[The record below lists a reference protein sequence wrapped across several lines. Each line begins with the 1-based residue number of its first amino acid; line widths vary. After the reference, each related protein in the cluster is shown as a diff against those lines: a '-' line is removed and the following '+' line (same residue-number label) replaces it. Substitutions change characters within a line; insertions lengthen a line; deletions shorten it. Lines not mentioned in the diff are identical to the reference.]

1 MSERP
6 TELDEDVPDPVVARA
21 LREVPVPEHR
31 LTFWADLDAA
41 IRAEAE
47 AAVPP
52 PGPGPSAEGGGAGD
66 DPARPRT
73 SEVPVLR
80 HAPPEPSLARRAAP
94 WLAAV
99 AGLVVVGAAAGFVLS
114 SGDDGDGGNDLAGAT
129 TTTAEVASV
138 ETTAAPTPET
148 TAAPTTTTG
157 VADPTPDDPADVA
170 RLFIDS
176 LGSGD
181 TETALAQLGPRS
193 LAYIESLGGDP
204 LGFVT
209 EMQEGYGAWADAP
222 DLALSSASAGVVAPL
237 TSELAIVTVQGTHP
251 GEGEAADRVD
261 AFPLVREGDRWV
273 VELVA
278 FADGRDNRLRF
289 TVPASD
295 QTGQLGSMRT
305 TDEINVFVPA
315 RGTVLYQVDGGEVQS
330 DQTADI
336 PAGIFSIHD
345 PRPISPGEHVLVV
358 VAVGDDGTIV
368 PFGGRFTVEG

>member
-1 MSERP
+1 VTDQGP
-6 TELDEDVPDPVVARA
+6 DLDPRADGPDPVVARA
-21 LREVPVPEHR
+21 LRDLPVPEHR

-41 IRAEAE
+41 VRAEAG
-47 AAVPP
+47 AAAPAPAAATTVERD
-52 PGPGPSAEGGGAGD
+52 GH
-66 DPARPRT
+66 DPARPPT

-80 HAPPEPSLARRAAP
+80 HAPPAPSLARRAAP

-114 SGDDGDGGNDLAGAT
+114 SSDDGDRGNDLAGAT
-129 TTTAEVASV
+129 TTAVEPI
-138 ETTAAPTPET
+138 ETTGPPTPET
-148 TAAPTTTTG
+148 TSAPTTSAA

-181 TETALAQLGPRS
+181 TEAALAQLGPRS
-193 LAYIESLGGDP
+193 IAYIESLGGDP

-209 EMQEGYGAWADAP
+209 EMQEGYGAWAGAP
-222 DLALSSASAGVVAPL
+222 DLDISSSSAGVVAPL

-251 GEGEAADRVD
+251 GEGEAEDRVD

-289 TVPASD
+289 TVPDMD
-295 QTGQLGSMRT
+295 QDGRLGSMRT
-305 TDEINVFVPA
+305 SDEINVFAPVA
-315 RGTVLYQVDGGEVQS
+315 GTVLYQVDGGDVQS
-330 DQTADI
+330 DQTAEI

-345 PRPISPGEHVLVV
+345 PRPLSPGDHVLVA
-358 VAVGDDGTIV
+358 VAVGEDGTIV
-368 PFGGRFTVEG
+368 PFGSRFEVVG